1 MKKDHLPT
9 VPSLTCHYVKNFSS
23 NNPMAREI
31 FLTKVELKEFYTINP
46 EAAFFTAIEKTDFL
60 TESEPE
66 SSQTDASSETEF

>member
-1 MKKDHLPT
+1 
-9 VPSLTCHYVKNFSS
+9 
-23 NNPMAREI
+23 MAREI

-46 EAAFFTAIEKTDFL
+46 EAAFLTAIEKTDFL